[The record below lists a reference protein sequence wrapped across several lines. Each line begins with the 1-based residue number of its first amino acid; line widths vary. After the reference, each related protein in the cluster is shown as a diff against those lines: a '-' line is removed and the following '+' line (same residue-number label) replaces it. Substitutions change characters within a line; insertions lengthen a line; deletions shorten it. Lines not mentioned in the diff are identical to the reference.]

1 MISVKNGL
9 TVWARVWSAVWG
21 CHVDED
27 KKQLWCGGVVKA
39 VMSVCEQRWT
49 MKTVRGGG
57 WSAWMRWPHWRS
69 SSLTWRNSKLS
80 DMFHTESRTRSLRC
94 QIHWDIPSD
103 MDRGS
108 WSILAS
114 ITGQYHGF
122 VLLPLGSLY
131 KVLVLKWCSSMLWG
145 CKSRG
150 LYYKI
155 SSTYPRSHLPVCPN
169 TEVCGARSGTYPSC
183 YREGETWT

>member
-1 MISVKNGL
+1 ML
-9 TVWARVWSAVWG
+9 G
-21 CHVDED
+21 CEV
-27 KKQLWCGGVVKA
+27 QCGVV
-39 VMSVCEQRWT
+39 M
-49 MKTVRGGG
+49 
-57 WSAWMRWPHWRS
+57 WMRIKSSCGVEGLSKLSCLYVNRDGRWRLWEEEDGVPGWDDHTGEAVHWPEGTV
-69 SSLTWRNSKLS
+69 SSLTCFTLKAALTSG
-80 DMFHTESRTRSLRC
+80 
-94 QIHWDIPSD
+94 IHWDIPSD

-122 VLLPLGSLY
+122 VLLPSGSLY

-145 CKSRG
+145 CESRG

-169 TEVCGARSGTYPSC
+169 IEVCGARSGNYPSC
-183 YREGETWT
+183 YREGETWA